1 MAKKRKYKNKKVSN
15 EPKGIKLL
23 WKLWND
29 EVIMPDEN
37 GNSVIMQEFTSL
49 LFAILAWAMA
59 IGSVLLF
66 ASSIYV
72 AIAIIDWSIERLIGN
87 IVSLLL
93 IFVLCVLCFVISV
106 IIKVMSNDVK
116 REKDR
121 HYVLALFSRII
132 SFVALILSLV
142 SLF

>member
-121 HYVLALFSRII
+121 HYILALFSGII
-132 SFVALILSLV
+132 SFVALIISLV

>member
-1 MAKKRKYKNKKVSN
+1 MAKKRKHKNKKVSN

-23 WKLWND
+23 WTLWND

-49 LFAILAWAMA
+49 LFAILAWVMA

-93 IFVLCVLCFVISV
+93 IFVLCILCFVISV

-121 HYVLALFSRII
+121 HYVLALFSGII
-132 SFVALILSLV
+132 SFVALIISLV

>member
-29 EVIMPDEN
+29 KVIMPDEN

-49 LFAILAWAMA
+49 LFAILAWTMA

-93 IFVLCVLCFVISV
+93 IFVLCMLCFVISV

-121 HYVLALFSRII
+121 HYVLALFSGII
-132 SFVALILSLV
+132 SFVALIISLV

>member
-121 HYVLALFSRII
+121 HYVLALFSGII
-132 SFVALILSLV
+132 SFVALIISLV